1 MAANDAAAAAA
12 AAAAMLPAVPIIAP
26 QAPIIAPPAYET
38 TLAMATETIGT
49 LPSLHPRPNH
59 SNIRALER
67 DLFDK
72 LQAIQSA
79 QSDEW
84 GYRGLAEQPAEY
96 AMKSATP
103 WTDANNPGP
112 HRPVGLNAQLTRD
125 AETIY
130 DAGKMEYL
138 SQLNVTQAIINALN
152 VAVPKEFK
160 RGTNA
165 AGTIMGAGPYRNNNN
180 PRAILLVLRTLYG
193 RPTPAEKQANNA
205 LFGAPWNPAD
215 PIETYFDRLE
225 DCFVTAIIA
234 TPPYTMAQMMDMA
247 MMTLQITGL
256 YSVALTEW
264 ERTPPVDKTWD
275 ALKSHFATAYNLR
288 LISGTTTAGHAGYHS
303 ASNIIETD
311 DTLNNIEQTLNHELS
326 NLHLA
331 NNANHQSTNQLFAA
345 FQQQLAAITQQLASM
360 TPTATTPATTGRN
373 RNRGHAA
380 RPPQGGNLPLPL
392 ALPPGVLPATPLPLP
407 PGILPSAPA
416 AAAPTNGRAAPMN
429 YNKYF
434 NNHNYCFSCG
444 YDVAIWHTSAT
455 CNNPRSNHQT
465 GCTRQNVA
473 QFEALG
479 HLASKRGIHKT
490 IMPVN
495 PQPNQA

>member
-1 MAANDAAAAAA
+1 MDPLAAAAAA
-12 AAAAMLPAVPIIAP
+12 AAADPIDPNNPAVAAAAAP
-26 QAPIIAPPAYET
+26 VIAPPAYET
-38 TLAMATETIGT
+38 TLAMATDTIGT

-96 AMKSATP
+96 AMKSLTP
-103 WTDANNPGP
+103 WEDAPNPGP
-112 HRPVGLNAQLTRD
+112 HRIVGLNAQLTRD
-125 AETIY
+125 AEAIY
-130 DAGKMEYL
+130 DASKMEYL
-138 SQLNVTQAIINALN
+138 SQINVTQAIINALN
-152 VAVPKEFK
+152 IAVPKEFK

-165 AGTIMGAGPYRNNNN
+165 AGTIMGASPYRNNNN
-180 PRAILLVLRTLYG
+180 PRTILLALRTLYG

-234 TPPYTMAQMMDMA
+234 TPPYTMEQMMDMA
-247 MMTLQITGL
+247 IMTLQITGL
-256 YSVALTEW
+256 YSQALTEW
-264 ERTPPVDKTWD
+264 ESLPPNDRTWD
-275 ALKSHFATAYNLR
+275 TLKSHFATAYNLR

-303 ASNIIETD
+303 ASNVVEND

-326 NLHLA
+326 NLHSA
-331 NNANHQSTNQLFAA
+331 NNANHQSTQQLFSALT
-345 FQQQLAAITQQLASM
+345 QQLAAITQQLATM
-360 TPTATTPATTGRN
+360 APANTQNSGRN
-373 RNRGHAA
+373 RNTRGNNRAPQ
-380 RPPQGGNLPLPL
+380 PPAMGN
-392 ALPPGVLPATPLPLP
+392 TLPLP
-407 PGILPSAPA
+407 PGIPA
-416 AAAPTNGRAAPMN
+416 VQAAAPAPAFSRSAPPN
-429 YNKYF
+429 NNKHF
-434 NNHNYCFSCG
+434 NNLNYCFSCG

-455 CNNPRSNHQT
+455 CSNPKLNHQT

-473 QFEALG
+473 QYEALG
-479 HLASKRGIHKT
+479 HLASKKGIHKT

-495 PQPNQA
+495 PTPNQA

>member
-1 MAANDAAAAAA
+1 MAANAAAAAA
-12 AAAAMLPAVPIIAP
+12 AAAAAILPPAP
-26 QAPIIAPPAYET
+26 LVAPPVPIIAPPAYET
-38 TLAMATETIGT
+38 TLAMATETIGP

-84 GYRGLAEQPAEY
+84 GYRGLAEQPTEY

-103 WTDANNPGP
+103 WTDAINPGP

-130 DAGKMEYL
+130 DANKMEYL

-247 MMTLQITGL
+247 IMTLQITGL

-264 ERTPPVDKTWD
+264 ERTPPADKTWD

-303 ASNIIETD
+303 AANIVERD

-326 NLHLA
+326 SLHLA
-331 NNANHQSTNQLFAA
+331 NSANHHSTNQLIAA
-345 FQQQLAAITQQLASM
+345 FQQQLTALTQQLATL
-360 TPTATTPATTGRN
+360 TPTAAPPAAPGRYRNNARGTTAR
-373 RNRGHAA
+373 AA
-380 RPPQGGNLPLPL
+380 
-392 ALPPGVLPATPLPLP
+392 APPGGHIPPMPQPLPLP
-407 PGILPSAPA
+407 PGILPTAIPAAPA
-416 AAAPTNGRAAPMN
+416 AAPANGRTAPMN
-429 YNKYF
+429 YTKHF

-444 YDVAIWHTSAT
+444 YDVALWHTSAT
-455 CNNPRSNHQT
+455 CNNPKMNHQT

-490 IMPVN
+490 IMPTN

>member
-1 MAANDAAAAAA
+1 MAANIPPAAAILPAAA
-12 AAAAMLPAVPIIAP
+12 IPVAAAILAPPIVEP
-26 QAPIIAPPAYET
+26 PIAPPAYET
-38 TLAMATETIGT
+38 TLAMATDTIGN
-49 LPSLHPRPNH
+49 LPTLHPRPNH

-103 WTDANNPGP
+103 WMDAPNPGP
-112 HRPVGLNAQLTRD
+112 HRSVGLNAQLTRD
-125 AETIY
+125 AEAIY
-130 DAGKMEYL
+130 DASKMEYL

-152 VAVPKEFK
+152 IAVPKEFK

-165 AGTIMGAGPYRNNNN
+165 AGTIMGASPYRNNNN
-180 PRAILLVLRTLYG
+180 PRTILLALRTLYG

-247 MMTLQITGL
+247 IMTLQITGL
-256 YSVALTEW
+256 YSQALTEW
-264 ERTPPVDKTWD
+264 ESKPPIDRTWD

-303 ASNIIETD
+303 ASNVVEND

-326 NLHLA
+326 NLHSA
-331 NNANHQSTNQLFAA
+331 SNANHQSTQQLFSA
-345 FQQQLAAITQQLASM
+345 FKQQLAAITQQLAQM
-360 TPTATTPATTGRN
+360 APTTANATTSGRN
-373 RNRGHAA
+373 RNRGNTT
-380 RPPQGGNLPLPL
+380 RTPQM
-392 ALPPGVLPATPLPLP
+392 PAVGSTLPLP
-407 PGILPSAPA
+407 PGIPAVPITAAVPAPA
-416 AAAPTNGRAAPMN
+416 FNRRAAPN
-429 YNKYF
+429 NNKHF
-434 NNHNYCFSCG
+434 NNLNYCFSCG

-455 CNNPRSNHQT
+455 CGNPKLNHQT

-473 QFEALG
+473 QYEALG
-479 HLASKRGIHKT
+479 HLASKKGIHKT

-495 PQPNQA
+495 PLPNQA

>member
-1 MAANDAAAAAA
+1 MADIP
-12 AAAAMLPAVPIIAP
+12 PAVPPAVPPPIA
-26 QAPIIAPPAYET
+26 APIAPPAYET
-38 TLAMATETIGT
+38 TLAMATDTIGN
-49 LPSLHPRPNH
+49 LPTLHPRPNH

-67 DLFDK
+67 NLFDK

-84 GYRGLAEQPAEY
+84 GYRGLAEQPNEY
-96 AMKSATP
+96 AMKSAIA
-103 WTDANNPGP
+103 WTDAPNPGP
-112 HRPVGLNAQLTRD
+112 HRSVGLTAQLTRD

-130 DAGKMEYL
+130 NAAKMEYL

-152 VAVPKEFK
+152 IAVPKEFK

-165 AGTIMGAGPYRNNNN
+165 AGTIMGASPYRNNNN
-180 PRAILLVLRTLYG
+180 PRTILLALRTLYG

-234 TPPYTMAQMMDMA
+234 TPPYTLAQMMDMA
-247 MMTLQITGL
+247 IMTLQITGL
-256 YSVALTEW
+256 YSQALTEW
-264 ERTPPVDKTWD
+264 ESKPPIDQTWD

-288 LISGTTTAGHAGYHS
+288 LITGTTTAGHAGYHS
-303 ASNIIETD
+303 ASNAIEND
-311 DTLNNIEQTLNHELS
+311 DTLTNIEQTLNHELS
-326 NLHLA
+326 NLHSA
-331 NNANHQSTNQLFAA
+331 NNANHQSTQQLVASFT
-345 FQQQLAAITQQLASM
+345 QQLAAITQQLAQIA
-360 TPTATTPATTGRN
+360 PTNTNNNNTSGRN
-373 RNRGHAA
+373 RNRNRGSAA
-380 RPPQGGNLPLPL
+380 RTPQPP
-392 ALPPGVLPATPLPLP
+392 AMSLPLP
-407 PGILPSAPA
+407 PGIPAVPTAAGAVPAPA
-416 AAAPTNGRAAPMN
+416 FARTAPPN
-429 YNKYF
+429 YNKHF

-455 CNNPRSNHQT
+455 CGNPKPNHQT

-473 QFEALG
+473 QYETLG
-479 HLASKRGIHKT
+479 HLASKKGIHKT

-495 PQPNQA
+495 PQPHQA

>member
-1 MAANDAAAAAA
+1 MADAAAVAAAAAA
-12 AAAAMLPAVPIIAP
+12 AALLPAAPIIAP
-26 QAPIIAPPAYET
+26 PAPIIAPPAYET
-38 TLAMATETIGT
+38 TLAMATETIGA

-247 MMTLQITGL
+247 IMTLQITGL

-264 ERTPPVDKTWD
+264 ERTPPIDKTWD
-275 ALKSHFATAYNLR
+275 ALKSHFAAAYNLR

-303 ASNIIETD
+303 ASNVIETD
-311 DTLNNIEQTLNHELS
+311 DTLNNIEQTLNNELS
-326 NLHLA
+326 SLHLA
-331 NNANHQSTNQLFAA
+331 NNANHQSTTQLFAT
-345 FQQQLAAITQQLASM
+345 FQQQLAAITQQLATMS
-360 TPTATTPATTGRN
+360 PTGQPTTGRN
-373 RNRGHAA
+373 RNNRGHSA
-380 RPPQGGNLPLPL
+380 RPPQGGTLP
-392 ALPPGVLPATPLPLP
+392 TPLPLP
-407 PGILPSAPA
+407 PGVLPTAPL
-416 AAAPTNGRAAPMN
+416 AAPTNGRAAPMN
-429 YNKYF
+429 YNKHF
-434 NNHNYCFSCG
+434 NNQNYCFSCG

-455 CNNPRSNHQT
+455 CNNPRANHQT

-479 HLASKRGIHKT
+479 HLVSKRGIHKT

-495 PQPNQA
+495 PSPNQA